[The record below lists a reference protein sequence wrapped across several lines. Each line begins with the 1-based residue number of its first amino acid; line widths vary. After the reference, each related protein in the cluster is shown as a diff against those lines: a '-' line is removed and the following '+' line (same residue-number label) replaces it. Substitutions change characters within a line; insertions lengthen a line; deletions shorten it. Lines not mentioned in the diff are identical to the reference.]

1 MQSTDESV
9 HSQNVAA
16 SKRLL
21 RINQGS
27 GALVE
32 YFQATDKHEEGDGR
46 A

>member
-1 MQSTDESV
+1 MQSTDELAPRP
-9 HSQNVAA
+9 NVAA

-32 YFQATDKHEEGDGR
+32 YFLATDKHEEGDGR